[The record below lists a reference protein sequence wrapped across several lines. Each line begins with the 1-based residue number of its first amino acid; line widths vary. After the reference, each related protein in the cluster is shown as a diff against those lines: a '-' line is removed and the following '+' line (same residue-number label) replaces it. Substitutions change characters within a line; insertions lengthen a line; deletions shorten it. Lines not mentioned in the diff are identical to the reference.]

1 MAELL
6 AYFVIGG
13 ALVLVGA
20 ARTVSQRDRRSASH
34 GMRLF

>member
-13 ALVLVGA
+13 ALVLIGA
-20 ARTVSQRDRRSASH
+20 ARGVSRHDRRSASH